1 MHVGLAQF
9 AGFTF
14 MKAVFRH
21 FRLVLL
27 MGVCVGG
34 GQVSGHD
41 AGHQMAE
48 VAKAKRKTINLDG
61 IMVQRCCWIHAALS
75 AAHRS
80 DLGI

>member
-1 MHVGLAQF
+1 MPSALSSV
-9 AGFTF
+9 
-14 MKAVFRH
+14 AVTGYPKR
-21 FRLVLL
+21 RKPAVSLTVNVI
-27 MGVCVGG
+27 VC
-34 GQVSGHD
+34 
-41 AGHQMAE
+41 AMAE